1 MSIINTTSFDELY
14 SLVTIEW
21 DNAMQGIELQARSAG
36 IFNEMPFPDG
46 TGKFRRVSEYD
57 FEEYARNKSEGGLA
71 AIQRQQL
78 GYEKDMVLVRRALN
92 VEFTYEGKH
101 YEKYS
106 FNSDAVKSARQSLEK
121 RLDLDLQHRITF
133 GTATSYTDMDGAAV
147 DVSVG
152 DGLALFSTAHTL
164 LASASTYRNILANNP
179 AASKSAIEAME
190 KMWVENTL
198 NHFGQKVARSAE
210 VIYSTDDPNTCN
222 TIRENLLA
230 TASVTAEINNGV
242 PNVYKGKYRHVK
254 LSRLAT
260 DASGNPDSTKAKYF
274 GLIATGTS
282 GWQAYLGVNE
292 EAHLMPVEASNSF
305 DVRTDTYSIPARI
318 GYGIT
323 VLSGRFITLSKGDAT
338 A

>member
-1 MSIINTTSFDELY
+1 MSITNTTSFDELY

-57 FEEYARNKSEGGLA
+57 FEEYARNKSEGGQA

-78 GYEKDMVLVRRALN
+78 GYEKDMTLVRRALN

-106 FNSDAVKSARQSLEK
+106 FNTDAVQAARRSLEQ
-121 RLDLDLQHRITF
+121 RLDLDLQHRLTF
-133 GTATSYTDMDGAAV
+133 GTATSYTDMDGATV
-147 DVSVG
+147 NVTVG
-152 DGLALFSTAHTL
+152 DGLALFSTVHTL
-164 LASASTYRNILANNP
+164 LASSSTYRNRLANSP
-179 AASKSAIEAME
+179 QASKGALEAME

-198 NHFGQKVARSAE
+198 NHFGQKVARDAD
-210 VIYSTDDPNTCN
+210 VLWSTDDPNTCN
-222 TIRENLLA
+222 TIRELLLA
-230 TASVTAEINNGV
+230 TAEVSAPNAGV
-242 PNVYKGKYRHVK
+242 PNVYKAKYRHVK
-254 LSRLAT
+254 LSRVAT
-260 DASGNPDSTKAKYF
+260 DANGNPDSTKAKYW
-274 GLIATGTS
+274 GLIATGRN
-282 GWQAYLGVNE
+282 GWQSFLGVNE
-292 EAHLMPVEASNSF
+292 EAHLMPLEASNSF

-323 VLSGRFITLSKGDAT
+323 VLSGRFCTISLGNGEA
-338 A
+338 